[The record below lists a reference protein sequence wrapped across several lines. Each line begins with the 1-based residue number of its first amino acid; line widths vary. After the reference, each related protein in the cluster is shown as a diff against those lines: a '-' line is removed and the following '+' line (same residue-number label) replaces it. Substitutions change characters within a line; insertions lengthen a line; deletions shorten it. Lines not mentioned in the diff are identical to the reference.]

1 MIAMSNKIKLDAQL
15 TIQNDI
21 DNLCAERDSIMQNIV
36 TTSNKSEKKSLKWAL
51 NINRSKL
58 TQRQIDIGLLK

>member
-1 MIAMSNKIKLDAQL
+1 MSNKIKLDAQL